1 MGDVNTGSSIQLV
14 RIFGIR
20 IGVSV
25 SWFVVL
31 FLFIFYLSDTFRDQ
45 LGGSQTEG
53 YVVAVAAAL
62 LFFGSLVLHELGH
75 ALVAQ
80 RSGIEITGIDLW
92 FFGGLAKMSR
102 DTNSPGEEFR
112 VSAAGPA
119 VTLVIVAVCTAIGV
133 LIDGD
138 AFFDLAV
145 FNATTGRE
153 SPAMALLAWLA
164 AINALLFLF
173 NLIPAFPLDG
183 GRIFRSILWK
193 LTSNKAT
200 ATRWAGYTGQ
210 FGAYAMGGFGLYLLL
225 RGNPVNGLW
234 FIVLAFFLGSA
245 ARGAVVQSAVDE
257 RLEGVTVGDV
267 MDPHPYTVP
276 ADLTVLEAH
285 DRVFAANEW
294 PWVPVTEPDGQFAG
308 VLHREAVDHALAAGQ
323 PALTARDIAREDGWR
338 WRIDMDE
345 PLEAL
350 IGTDG
355 MRHLGAVFAVD
366 ANGVLRGVVTVD
378 QVRRALSPAR

>member
-1 MGDVNTGSSIQLV
+1 VNTGSSIQLL

-31 FLFIFYLSDTFRDQ
+31 FVFIFYLSDTFRNQ
-45 LGGSQTEG
+45 LGGSQSEG

-62 LFFGSLVLHELGH
+62 LFFTSLVLHELGH

-102 DTNSPGEEFR
+102 DTKSPGEEFR

-119 VTLVIVAVCTAIGV
+119 VTLVIVLVCTAIGV
-133 LIDGD
+133 LADGD
-138 AFFDLAV
+138 RFFDLAV
-145 FNATTGRE
+145 FDTSTGNE
-153 SPAMALLAWLA
+153 SAAMALLAWLA
-164 AINALLFLF
+164 AINALLFVF

-245 ARGAVVQSAVDE
+245 ARGAVVQSNVDE

-267 MDPHPYTVP
+267 MDPHPYTIP
-276 ADLTVLEAH
+276 ADTTVLEAA
-285 DRVFAANEW
+285 DRVFAANDW
-294 PWVPVTEPDGQFAG
+294 PWVPVTEPDGRFAG
-308 VLHREAVDHALAAGQ
+308 VLHREAVQHALSSGQ
-323 PALTARDIAREDGWR
+323 PALTARDLAREDGWR

-350 IGTDG
+350 IGTEG

-366 ANGVLRGVVTVD
+366 AQGVLRGVVTVD

>member
-1 MGDVNTGSSIQLV
+1 MNTGSSIQLL

-53 YVVAVAAAL
+53 YVVAVVAAL
-62 LFFGSLVLHELGH
+62 LFFASLVLHELGH

-102 DTNSPGEEFR
+102 DTNSPAEEFR

-133 LIDGD
+133 AIDGD
-138 AFFDLAV
+138 TFFDLSV
-145 FNATTGRE
+145 FNAPNGRE
-153 SPAMALLAWLA
+153 SAVMVLLAWLA

-183 GRIFRSILWK
+183 GRILRSILWK
-193 LTSNKAT
+193 ATGQKAT
-200 ATRWAGYTGQ
+200 ATRWAGRTGQ
-210 FGAYAMGGFGLYLLL
+210 LGAYAMGGFGLYLLL

-234 FIVLAFFLGSA
+234 FVVLAFFLGSA
-245 ARGAVVQSAVDE
+245 ARNAVVQSAVDE

-267 MDPHPYTVP
+267 MDPHPYTLP
-276 ADLTVLEAH
+276 ADMTVLDAH
-285 DRVFAANEW
+285 DRVFAPNEW
-294 PWVPVTEPDGQFAG
+294 PWVPVTETDGTFAG
-308 VLHREAVDHALAAGQ
+308 VLHREAVDHALSAGQ
-323 PALTARDIAREDGWR
+323 PALTARDLAREDGWR

-350 IGTDG
+350 IGTEG

-366 ANGVLRGVVTVD
+366 AHGVLRGVVTVD
-378 QVRRALSPAR
+378 QVRRALTPAR

>member
-1 MGDVNTGSSIQLV
+1 VNTGSSIQLV

-119 VTLVIVAVCTAIGV
+119 VTLVIVALCTGVGV
-133 LIDGD
+133 LLDGD
-138 AFFDLAV
+138 TFFDLAV

-153 SPAMALLAWLA
+153 SAAMALLAWLA
-164 AINALLFLF
+164 AINALLFVF

-225 RGNPVNGLW
+225 RGHPVNGLW

-245 ARGAVVQSAVDE
+245 ARGAVVQSNVDE

-267 MDPHPYTVP
+267 MDPHPYTIP
-276 ADLTVLEAH
+276 ADTTVLEAA
-285 DRVFAANEW
+285 DRVFAANDW
-294 PWVPVTEPDGQFAG
+294 PWVPVTEPDGRFAG
-308 VLHREAVDHALAAGQ
+308 VLHREAVQQALSSGQ
-323 PALTARDIAREDGWR
+323 PALTARDLAREDGWR

-350 IGTDG
+350 IGTEG

-366 ANGVLRGVVTVD
+366 AQGVLRGVVTVD

>member
-1 MGDVNTGSSIQLV
+1 MPTGSSIQLM

-31 FLFIFYLSDTFRDQ
+31 FVFIFILSDTFRDQ

-62 LFFGSLVLHELGH
+62 LFFTSLILHELGH

-92 FFGGLAKMSR
+92 FFGGIAKMSR

-119 VTLVIVAVCTAIGV
+119 VTLAIVAICAAIGV
-133 LIDGD
+133 LIDGNT
-138 AFFDLAV
+138 FFDLSV
-145 FNATTGRE
+145 FNTTSGRE
-153 SPAMALLAWLA
+153 SPALALLAWLA
-164 AINALLFLF
+164 TINAFLFVF
-173 NLIPAFPLDG
+173 NLIPGFPLDG
-183 GRIFRSILWK
+183 GRIFRALVWRV
-193 LTSNKAT
+193 TGQKAK
-200 ATRWAGYTGQ
+200 ATRWAGRAGQ
-210 FGAYAMGGFGLYLLL
+210 VVAYAMGGFGLYLIF
-225 RGNPVNGLW
+225 RGSMANGLW
-234 FIVLAFFLGSA
+234 LGVLAIFLGQA
-245 ARGAVVQSAVDE
+245 ARGAVVQSDIDE

-267 MDPHPYTVP
+267 MDPHPFTVS
-276 ADLTVLEAH
+276 ADLTVIDAA
-285 DRVFAANEW
+285 DDVFGPHGW
-294 PWVPVTEPDGQFAG
+294 PWVPVVESDGRFAG
-308 VLHREAVDHALAAGQ
+308 VLHREAVDHALASGQ
-323 PALTARDIAREDGWR
+323 PALTARDLAREDGWR
-338 WRIDMDE
+338 WRIDVDE

-350 IGTDG
+350 IGTEG

-366 ANGVLRGVVTVD
+366 AQGVLRGVVTID
-378 QVRRALSPAR
+378 QVRRALTPAR